1 MTERIQK
8 TLLFAIGIFVLCL
21 SARAEVITIK
31 VDSVSGNVQSLFP
44 DKSKSLD
51 NSHFTWGAEFGSSI
65 DVTGHNHST
74 FNLNLNL
81 GYKNALF
88 KVFGIGV
95 GINRSIASGDNYIPI
110 YALVRTSFTR
120 KPSLLFM
127 NLQLGYSFNTIED
140 SPTFGDM
147 SSALGLGINLS
158 KSRKA
163 NSYLIL
169 SLGTRYFNQ
178 NHKSLI
184 QLDTKFIY
192 TANLHIGV
200 NF

>member
-1 MTERIQK
+1 MTERLRK
-8 TLLFAIGIFVLCL
+8 TILLAIGIFILYFGA
-21 SARAEVITIK
+21 SGKIITIS
-31 VDSVSGNVQSLFP
+31 VDSVSRDMQSLFP
-44 DKSKSLD
+44 DKSISLD

-65 DVTGHNHST
+65 DITGHNHST
-74 FNLNLNL
+74 FNLNLNI
-81 GYKNALF
+81 GYKNAIF
-88 KVFGIGV
+88 KVAGIGF
-95 GINRSIASGDNYIPI
+95 GINRSIVSGDTYIPV

-127 NLQLGYSFNTIED
+127 NLHLGYSFNTIED

-147 SSALGLGINLS
+147 TSALGLGINLS

-184 QLDTKFIY
+184 KLDTKFIY
-192 TANLHIGV
+192 TANLQVGV